1 MRRNAS
7 QSRPL
12 VRTVRTVRYC
22 LMPGAEPPFAH
33 LSVGECRY
41 VRWWKL
47 LELSIAAMLGLVPG
61 SVSGRYVHLEKAA
74 QSAVERVATRFRRL
88 LDGYAA
94 KAPPSGN
101 VFSIGAP
108 PCWSAVMMLQRS
120 RTVEIRRLLTARQA
134 QFTAVRTMPVKTR
147 SSPDAAMLCDRHPS
161 VTTASR
167 SRGKTGRLLI

>member
-88 LDGYAA
+88 LDQRAA
-94 KAPPSGN
+94 LRQRLLNRRAPLLVGGFSGAAL
-101 VFSIGAP
+101 VSIRR
-108 PCWSAVMMLQRS
+108 SAVGL
-120 RTVEIRRLLTARQA
+120 
-134 QFTAVRTMPVKTR
+134 
-147 SSPDAAMLCDRHPS
+147 
-161 VTTASR
+161 
-167 SRGKTGRLLI
+167 